1 MRLLFCITLVA
12 AVGCGGD
19 NGTGLCKGV
28 SCPNAHAKC
37 DPLDGQCK
45 LDGTTTAVGAPCT
58 TTGADP
64 VCGADPNAICNN
76 LTQDGFPGGYCSFEP
91 CSAMAPCPIG
101 SSCARLGGEAVGCFK
116 NCSADAECRGPD
128 YKCIDVDTLYLHRRT
143 VAQAL
148 LLSAAALQH
157 QQRLSE
163 QQADLQRRHADGD
176 AADAGHLSLN

>member
-128 YKCIDVDTLYLHRRT
+128 YKCIDVDTLYI
-143 VAQAL
+143 
-148 LLSAAALQH
+148 
-157 QQRLSE
+157 
-163 QQADLQRRHADGD
+163 
-176 AADAGHLSLN
+176 AGPSHKLCYFPQLPCNTNSDCPSNRPTCNGAMPMAMPPTLGTCR